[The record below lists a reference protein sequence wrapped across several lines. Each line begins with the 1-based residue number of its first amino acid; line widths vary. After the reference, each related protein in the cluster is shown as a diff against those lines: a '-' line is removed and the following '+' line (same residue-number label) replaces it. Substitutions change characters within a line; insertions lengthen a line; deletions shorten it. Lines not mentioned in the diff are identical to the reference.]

1 MDCYIYSNII
11 ILYLVQVFELVY
23 PMWIKQDK
31 KKLIE
36 SPNTTIKAHPHLHFL
51 RGLSSFTL
59 CS

>member
-1 MDCYIYSNII
+1 MDCFIYSNII
-11 ILYLVQVFELVY
+11 ILYLLQVFELVY
-23 PMWIKQDK
+23 PNESKKI

-36 SPNTTIKAHPHLHFL
+36 SPNTTRKAHPHLHFL